1 MSLSKEALR
10 KTFWRGMPLQGCFNY
25 ERQQT
30 VGWLYGLV
38 PGLKEIYA
46 NDPEGLKEAL
56 VRHTGFYNTSPQF
69 TSVIQGIVLA
79 MEEQKANGSELISGD
94 AIVAIR
100 TALIGPL
107 AGIGDSLFWGTLRTI
122 GLGVGIELCLVGN
135 MFGPILFLLIHNV
148 PHVLCR
154 YYGLKFGYEK
164 GVDFFTSAEGAAQM
178 QDITDAT
185 KIVGNVVVGSMIA
198 TMVGFSTKIVIHSGE
213 TAYPLQDMFDS
224 IMPKL
229 LPLALVFFC
238 YYLINKKHVKTLTL
252 LLALIIFSIL
262 LVAIESIPI
271 FAA

>member
-135 MFGPILFLLIHNV
+135 IFGPILFLLIHNV

-198 TMVGFSTKIVIHSGE
+198 TMVGFSTNIVIHSGE
-213 TAYPLQDMFDS
+213 TAYPLQEMFDS

-252 LLALIIFSIL
+252 LLALIVFSIL